1 MSLTRPSGREL
12 RRRLSELGCREESVP
27 IFPGPDNEDGPSIRR
42 IVNSRNEKSLP
53 ARDFPRD
60 DETVSPS
67 FVEYVARRLDIDL
80 DSLCLDRGDG
90 TPVTVRPPDPPPTPE
105 PAPRVLASRAG
116 PKKGRK

>member
-53 ARDFPRD
+53 ARDPIETQAAWLARITPNLAEPQQAAVAEALRLHQRYRFDPAGLGEADRQRLRD
-60 DETVSPS
+60 LCATAPA
-67 FVEYVARRLDIDL
+67 AR
-80 DSLCLDRGDG
+80 
-90 TPVTVRPPDPPPTPE
+90 
-105 PAPRVLASRAG
+105 
-116 PKKGRK
+116 